1 MITRRKSCGASIR
14 KQLEYDSIDLT
25 NDDDVVDLTMNKVPS
40 PKAVTNTSI
49 FSILQAKRQK
59 RGNDAKSK
67 ASTTSLTKASTTSL
81 SSNRKPTG
89 TTNERQPTKDNNLLD
104 RAKSTEAA
112 DFELMHSLDE
122 CSSSVRD
129 GRPPPTAEDGAS
141 SVNDGAAQE
150 FSSMDVSDSQR
161 PVLSRFQRFSR
172 RKTKSG
178 FISARVTR
186 TLSVSFLFSELEKMC
201 TAMHIIL
208 RMNLSLN
215 RTVLTTSVCLLPLL
229 CCVNK
234 CHWWFNV
241 LLL

>member
-25 NDDDVVDLTMNKVPS
+25 NDDDVVDLTMNKAPS

-59 RGNDAKSK
+59 RGNDAKGK

-81 SSNRKPTG
+81 SCNNRKPTG

-104 RAKSTEAA
+104 RAKSTEAP
-112 DFELMHSLDE
+112 DFELMYSLDE

-129 GRPPPTAEDGAS
+129 GRPPPTAEGGVS

-186 TLSVSFLFSELEKMC
+186 TSSV
-201 TAMHIIL
+201 
-208 RMNLSLN
+208 
-215 RTVLTTSVCLLPLL
+215 
-229 CCVNK
+229 K
-234 CHWWFNV
+234 CFI
-241 LLL
+241 

>member
-1 MITRRKSCGASIR
+1 MITRRKSCSASIR

-25 NDDDVVDLTMNKVPS
+25 NDDDDLVDLTMNKAPS

-59 RGNDAKSK
+59 RGNDAKGK
-67 ASTTSLTKASTTSL
+67 ARTTSLTKASTTSL
-81 SSNRKPTG
+81 GSNNRKSTG

-104 RAKSTEAA
+104 RAKSTEAP

-129 GRPPPTAEDGAS
+129 GRPPPTAEDGVS

-172 RKTKSG
+172 RKTKGG

-186 TLSVSFLFSELEKMC
+186 TSSV
-201 TAMHIIL
+201 
-208 RMNLSLN
+208 
-215 RTVLTTSVCLLPLL
+215 
-229 CCVNK
+229 K
-234 CHWWFNV
+234 CFV
-241 LLL
+241 Q

>member
-25 NDDDVVDLTMNKVPS
+25 NDNDDDVVDLTMNKTPS

-67 ASTTSLTKASTTSL
+67 ATTTSLTKASTTSL

-104 RAKSTEAA
+104 AAKSTEAT

-129 GRPPPTAEDGAS
+129 GRPPPTAEDGVS
-141 SVNDGAAQE
+141 SVNDVAAQE

-186 TLSVSFLFSELEKMC
+186 TSSV
-201 TAMHIIL
+201 
-208 RMNLSLN
+208 
-215 RTVLTTSVCLLPLL
+215 
-229 CCVNK
+229 K
-234 CHWWFNV
+234 CFV
-241 LLL
+241 Q